1 MSIHEQAWWSPKI
14 WIFFGLKAAVV
25 MAQAAQPSPEPAAA
39 APLSMAQKTEVLSP
53 STAKKVL
60 TVDELIQSGKLSP
73 AVPYQPPPVAQ
84 PAPGPAPARLDDRVN
99 TGVPRNI
106 PPWVMKP
113 TAPPLTLQGIFLSSH
128 SAKAVIQTEG
138 LRKMYVEGDSLP
150 GGWRIRAIDT
160 SGVGIERCD
169 QRKCASK
176 FLSLAD

>member
-1 MSIHEQAWWSPKI
+1 
-14 WIFFGLKAAVV
+14 
-25 MAQAAQPSPEPAAA
+25 
-39 APLSMAQKTEVLSP
+39 
-53 STAKKVL
+53 
-60 TVDELIQSGKLSP
+60 
-73 AVPYQPPPVAQ
+73 
-84 PAPGPAPARLDDRVN
+84 
-99 TGVPRNI
+99 
-106 PPWVMKP
+106 MKP